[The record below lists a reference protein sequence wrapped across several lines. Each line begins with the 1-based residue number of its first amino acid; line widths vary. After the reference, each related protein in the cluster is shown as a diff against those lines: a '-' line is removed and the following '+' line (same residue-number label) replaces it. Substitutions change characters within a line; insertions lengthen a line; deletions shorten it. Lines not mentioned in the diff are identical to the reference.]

1 MLSTLNVVN
10 SLKFVKNTRID
21 APRLLFATENGFGKR
36 VPLSRIC
43 QFPWNMVGLIGYK
56 AEPCPFRSPRVDGD
70 EDEEGFDD
78 LDNES
83 DLQTIRGEIIMV
95 VLMGASLL
103 VVALLMLTPLR
114 RKADN
119 NLPNNR
125 LDVVVCFWFAYVSHL
140 FASSAPY
147 RLRVMLCLGFVS
159 LMASLLVK
167 RVASNLK
174 RVRKIASSS
183 RFFSTKGYEF
193 VQHDSMDECI
203 LKCDDSL
210 GSSVAHRVVNDA
222 FSPYVSPTENL
233 SRLLN
238 FSDLRIGYVH
248 GTHLFPRWSVVE
260 DDKALYIL
268 RDMTAKGIEDV
279 RESVKEFMTGNHEE
293 NFKGA
298 ITISE
303 EECISEDV
311 IEYLKQIDPGRN
323 AFPIIDIMRGDEYAP
338 TGDYYYHVMKDA
350 KEVKQFVESLHGS
363 QDKVDGYST
372 WIKIYGE
379 SHNPQALYII
389 VVSGDP
395 QIRNPY
401 GGYAVEIFLDNSL
414 YNVCDMKFDT
424 TGDNRKLFIPKKIV
438 EGNKTNPMAA
448 YIGSRLLH
456 GL

>member
-1 MLSTLNVVN
+1 
-10 SLKFVKNTRID
+10 
-21 APRLLFATENGFGKR
+21 
-36 VPLSRIC
+36 
-43 QFPWNMVGLIGYK
+43 
-56 AEPCPFRSPRVDGD
+56 
-70 EDEEGFDD
+70 
-78 LDNES
+78 
-83 DLQTIRGEIIMV
+83 
-95 VLMGASLL
+95 
-103 VVALLMLTPLR
+103 
-114 RKADN
+114 
-119 NLPNNR
+119 
-125 LDVVVCFWFAYVSHL
+125 
-140 FASSAPY
+140 
-147 RLRVMLCLGFVS
+147 
-159 LMASLLVK
+159 MASLLVK
-167 RVASNLK
+167 RVASNVL
-174 RVRKIASSS
+174 RVRYISPSS

-193 VQHDSMDECI
+193 VQHDTKDECI

-210 GSSVAHRVVNDA
+210 GSSVARRVVNDA

-248 GTHLFPRWSVVE
+248 GTHLFPRWSVAE

-268 RDMTAKGIEDV
+268 RDMTAKNIEDV
-279 RESVKEFMTGNHEE
+279 RES
-293 NFKGA
+293 
-298 ITISE
+298 
-303 EECISEDV
+303 
-311 IEYLKQIDPGRN
+311 QIDPGRN

-350 KEVKQFVESLHGS
+350 KEVKQFVEFLHGS

-395 QIRNPY
+395 QTRNPY

-414 YNVCDMKFDT
+414 YNVCDMKFDS
-424 TGDNRKLFIPKKIV
+424 TGDNRKLFIPKKKV
-438 EGNKTNPMAA
+438 EGNETNPMAP

>member
-1 MLSTLNVVN
+1 MVENKPTSYREAVTSSEGQQWREAIKSEIESILQNHTWELVDLPPGCK
-10 SLKFVKNTRID
+10 SLGYKWIFKKKMKAHGTVDKYKARLILRFCDLRCGFCSPLQQISVWEPHFVKLYEM
-21 APRLLFATENGFGKR
+21 PHG
-36 VPLSRIC
+36 
-43 QFPWNMVGLIGYK
+43 
-56 AEPCPFRSPRVDGD
+56 
-70 EDEEGFDD
+70 
-78 LDNES
+78 
-83 DLQTIRGEIIMV
+83 
-95 VLMGASLL
+95 LL
-103 VVALLMLTPLR
+103 VPATIEE
-114 RKADN
+114 
-119 NLPNNR
+119 
-125 LDVVVCFWFAYVSHL
+125 
-140 FASSAPY
+140 
-147 RLRVMLCLGFVS
+147 
-159 LMASLLVK
+159 MASLLVK
-167 RVASNLK
+167 RVASNLS
-174 RVRKIASSS
+174 RVRTIASSS

-193 VQHDSMDECI
+193 VQHDTKDECI
-203 LKCDDSL
+203 LKCEDSIE
-210 GSSVAHRVVNDA
+210 SSAARGVVNDT
-222 FSPYVSPTENL
+222 FSPHVSPTENL
-233 SRLLN
+233 ARLLN
-238 FSDLRIGYVH
+238 FSDWRVEFIH

-414 YNVCDMKFDT
+414 YNVCDMKFDS
-424 TGDNRKLFIPKKIV
+424 TGDNRKLFIPKKKV
-438 EGNKTNPMAA
+438 EGNETNPMAP